1 VYPKEDAKGDPKD
14 NLKED
19 PKGDFFPRKHFNI
32 EQHDF
37 FYLQGFWPKSVYLK
51 FFWIQLK
58 IV

>member
-1 VYPKEDAKGDPKD
+1 MYPKEDAKGDPKD

-37 FYLQGFWPKSVYLK
+37 FICKAFGQNPCISS
-51 FFWIQLK
+51 FFGSN
-58 IV
+58 